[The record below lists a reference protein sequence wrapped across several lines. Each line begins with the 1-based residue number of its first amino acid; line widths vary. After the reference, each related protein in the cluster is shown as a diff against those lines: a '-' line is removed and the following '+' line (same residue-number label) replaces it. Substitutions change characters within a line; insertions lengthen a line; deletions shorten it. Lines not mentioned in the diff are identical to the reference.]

1 MFVQRKGFV
10 MANPIVVDEECF
22 DNDALRSAIEGYKE
36 ATRRYDQDLD
46 VEYLLKSLEAVS
58 ECSAVK
64 VARNPV
70 DKNHEW
76 IHGTELLSIGKIDVD
91 DEFHLTLHIRHDGG
105 ECTAETMLEQIENIK
120 SKLHG
125 TTGPVMLALSNEKK
139 VKLTDAFSHS
149 FVKDVCAGLPFDVV
163 LGYFED
169 DAKEGVGL

>member
-1 MFVQRKGFV
+1 
-10 MANPIVVDEECF
+10 
-22 DNDALRSAIEGYKE
+22 
-36 ATRRYDQDLD
+36 
-46 VEYLLKSLEAVS
+46 
-58 ECSAVK
+58 
-64 VARNPV
+64 
-70 DKNHEW
+70 
-76 IHGTELLSIGKIDVD
+76 
-91 DEFHLTLHIRHDGG
+91 
-105 ECTAETMLEQIENIK
+105 MLEQIENLK

>member
-1 MFVQRKGFV
+1 

-70 DKNHEW
+70 D
-76 IHGTELLSIGKIDVD
+76 
-91 DEFHLTLHIRHDGG
+91 
-105 ECTAETMLEQIENIK
+105 
-120 SKLHG
+120 
-125 TTGPVMLALSNEKK
+125 
-139 VKLTDAFSHS
+139 
-149 FVKDVCAGLPFDVV
+149 
-163 LGYFED
+163 
-169 DAKEGVGL
+169 